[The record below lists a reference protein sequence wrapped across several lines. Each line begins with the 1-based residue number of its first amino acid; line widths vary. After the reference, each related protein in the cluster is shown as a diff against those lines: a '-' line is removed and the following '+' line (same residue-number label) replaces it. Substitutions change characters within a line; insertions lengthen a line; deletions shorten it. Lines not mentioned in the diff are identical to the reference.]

1 MEASEIFRVC
11 SKLSPLHNIAF
22 IKVVSD
28 FMDKDIMNYD
38 KKYFSN
44 LIKTHLSGIDL
55 LINKMKIIQDI
66 NPNIINKHDEEWLK
80 QVIIRLRLTKSQSL
94 ILKRYLKVKKT
105 RNSDYSYPLIP
116 EFDQV
121 SKSERN
127 KLFKN
132 ICEELTN

>member
-44 LIKTHLSGIDL
+44 LIKT
-55 LINKMKIIQDI
+55 
-66 NPNIINKHDEEWLK
+66 
-80 QVIIRLRLTKSQSL
+80 
-94 ILKRYLKVKKT
+94 
-105 RNSDYSYPLIP
+105 
-116 EFDQV
+116 
-121 SKSERN
+121 
-127 KLFKN
+127 
-132 ICEELTN
+132 